1 MMNKIVNLFKSIN
14 RRSLKYGSLSII
26 LIAIV
31 VAIAVILNLFVGML
45 EDKGI
50 VKKFDLSANKM
61 FSIGD
66 TTKGILKDVK
76 DDVVIYVLL
85 DSVTITSSN
94 FSQIKA
100 VIDEYGQYKH
110 ITVKYVDP
118 DKNPGL
124 IKEIDP
130 TGLQTIA
137 KGDFVVKCIKT
148 KKLKVLTAASMQ
160 EAVTDQ
166 STGQQTGANFIGE
179 QSFTGA
185 IKYVTSEKTPVV
197 YFTQGHKEGEVASN
211 YTNLK
216 TQLEANNYAVNSI
229 NLMTSNKVP
238 EDAAILIVAS
248 PQVDLAPT
256 EKVFIKDFINKG
268 GNAVFLFDY
277 IESNPQFTQFEDLLQ
292 NYNVGLDYDKVKE
305 TDTQR
310 YIPGNPYEV
319 LLDAPQSAIIPQ
331 DYQLLLLNSRSV
343 KILKNTKEY
352 ITVTSIA
359 KTSAKAIGEQVD
371 KSKGNDITGPL
382 DLAVAVDYE
391 GGPVPGKVLVMGNGT
406 FITDAAQQTYGQY
419 FQYGNNFFTMS
430 LNWMMDKQNDIVIAA
445 KSYNTTKLNLSSQAQ
460 LNTIAFLVIIML
472 PLLILGFGTF
482 VWLKRRHL

>member
-1 MMNKIVNLFKSIN
+1 MMNKILNLFKSIN

-31 VAIAVILNLFVGML
+31 VAIAVIVNLFVGMMQ
-45 EDKGI
+45 DKGI
-50 VKKFDLSANKM
+50 IKKIDLSANKM

-110 ITVKYVDP
+110 ITVRYIDP

-130 TGLQTIA
+130 TGLQAIA

-148 KKLKVLTAASMQ
+148 KKLKVLTFSSMQ

-185 IKYVTSEKTPVV
+185 IKYVISEKTPVV
-197 YFTQGHKEGEVASN
+197 YFTQGHKEGDIASN
-211 YTNLK
+211 YSNLK
-216 TQLEANNYAVNSI
+216 MQLEANNYVVKTI

-248 PQVDLAPT
+248 PQIDLAPT
-256 EKVFIKDFINKG
+256 EKNFINSFINKG
-268 GNAVFLFDY
+268 GNAVFLFDF

-292 NYNVGLDYDKVKE
+292 NYNVGIDYDKVME
-305 TDTQR
+305 TDTTR
-310 YIPGNPYEV
+310 FVSSPYAV
-319 LLDAPQSAIIPQ
+319 ILDAPQSEIIPRN
-331 DYQLLLLNSRSV
+331 YNLLLLNSRSV

-359 KTSAKAIGEQVD
+359 KTSDKAIGEQVD
-371 KSKGNDITGPL
+371 KSKGNNITGPL
-382 DLAVAVDYE
+382 DLAVAVDYK
-391 GGPVPGKVLVMGNGT
+391 GGSAPGKILVMGNGT
-406 FITDAAQQTYGQY
+406 FITDAAQQAYGQY

-430 LNWMMDKQNDIVIAA
+430 LNWMMDKQNDVVIAA
-445 KSYNTTKLNLSSQAQ
+445 KSYNTTRLNLSSQAQ